1 MSVDAESPVLEKLD
15 DDDRTAV
22 AAALRRRSY
31 PPGSAIVTQGDLGT
45 DFFVILQG
53 TVIVLR
59 DGEPV
64 AELGPGEFFGEL
76 AAIDPGPGYALARNA
91 TVRARTSVDVGV
103 VDEAGF
109 AELLRTRPAFREAI
123 YATSAARERH
133 RR

>member
-31 PPGSAIVTQGDLGT
+31 PPGSAIVTQGELGT

-53 TVIVLR
+53 RVVVLR

-103 VDEAGF
+103 IDEAGF
-109 AELLRTRPAFREAI
+109 GELLRTRPAFRAAI
-123 YATSAARERH
+123 YAMSKERERH
-133 RR
+133 S

>member
-1 MSVDAESPVLEKLD
+1 MSVDAESPVLERLD

-31 PPGSAIVTQGDLGT
+31 PPGSAIVTQGELGT
-45 DFFVILQG
+45 DFFLILQG
-53 TVIVLR
+53 TVVVLR

-109 AELLRTRPAFREAI
+109 GELLRTRPAFRAAI
-123 YATSAARERH
+123 YATSKERERH
-133 RR
+133 P

>member
-31 PPGSAIVTQGDLGT
+31 PPGSAIVTQGELGT
-45 DFFVILQG
+45 DFFLILQG
-53 TVIVLR
+53 TVVVMR
-59 DGEPV
+59 NGEPV

-109 AELLRTRPAFREAI
+109 GELLRTRPAFRAAI
-123 YATSAARERH
+123 YATSKERERH
-133 RR
+133 P

>member
-1 MSVDAESPVLEKLD
+1 MSVDAESPVLERLD

-31 PPGSAIVTQGDLGT
+31 PPGSAIVTQGELGT
-45 DFFVILQG
+45 DFFLILQG
-53 TVIVLR
+53 TVVVLR

-91 TVRARTSVDVGV
+91 TVRAKTSVDVGV

-109 AELLRTRPAFREAI
+109 GELLRTRPAFRTAI
-123 YATSAARERH
+123 YATSKERERH
-133 RR
+133 P